1 MALQRDLKHTLN
13 GGYMDV
19 LSEILALSHVTG
31 SVLAEIDCCGEWAID
46 MLDNYT
52 SQRDHQHMIPFHYML
67 EGQAY
72 LVEGT
77 VHTPLKAGDLIVAA
91 KWPPHIIASHPVRTA
106 TGITEIIS
114 ANGLAI
120 WDGAS
125 ISSPLSIVTGTGAST
140 ARILSGTFK
149 IEGHAIDL
157 LLSHVPDLLVLS
169 VSDDPLDDQFGT
181 TLAFVR
187 QKGQGERPGYVAV
200 AERLNDLL
208 FIQILRSCMA
218 TAQIQSGLLAALTD
232 KNIARALSAIHADPA
247 AKWTV
252 SSLAARSYLSRTIFA
267 ERFRRLVGATPL
279 QYVNHW
285 RMIIAENLLLRSKLP
300 VSEVQAR
307 LGFASSF
314 AFARA
319 FRNAYGMNPS
329 EYRKAAKNAE
339 SADVLELH
347 VFERPVL
354 ERYVPKS
361 G

>member
-1 MALQRDLKHTLN
+1 MVIEPELKHAPY
-13 GGYMDV
+13 GGQMDV

-31 SVLAEIDCCGEWAID
+31 SVLAEIDCCGDWAID
-46 MLDNYT
+46 MLDSYT
-52 SQRDHQHMIPFHYML
+52 SQRDHQHMIPFHYIL
-67 EGQAY
+67 EGSAY
-72 LVEGT
+72 LVQGAA
-77 VHTPLKAGDLIVAA
+77 HTPLKAGDLIVAP
-91 KWPPHIIASHPVRTA
+91 KWPPHIIASNPARKA
-106 TGITEIIS
+106 IGITEIIA
-114 ANGLAI
+114 ANGLTI
-120 WDGAS
+120 WDGTS
-125 ISSPLSIVTGTGAST
+125 ISRPLSIVTGEGAST

-157 LLSHVPDLLVLS
+157 LLSQVPDLLVLP
-169 VSDDPLDDQFGT
+169 VSEVALDNQFGT
-181 TLAFVR
+181 TLSFVR
-187 QKGQGERPGYVAV
+187 QEGEGERPGYVAV

-218 TAQIQSGLLAALTD
+218 TAQVQIGLLAALTD
-232 KNIARALSAIHADPA
+232 KSIARALSAIHADPA

-267 ERFRRLVGATPL
+267 ERFRKLVGATPL

-319 FRNAYGMNPS
+319 FRNAYGRNPS
-329 EYRKAAKNAE
+329 EYRKMAKAADAG
-339 SADVLELH
+339 H
-347 VFERPVL
+347 ML
-354 ERYVPKS
+354 ERHVSKS